1 MALLRKYE
9 GRFRRHEV
17 NTDME
22 DYSTIY
28 FTDIFY
34 FLVSREC
41 WRGKG
46 TWGNIK
52 IGVVIH
58 RRIRMCY
65 LSFKYTP
72 TFTVCQFLVGA
83 NEQNL

>member
-22 DYSTIY
+22 DYSKIY

-34 FLVSREC
+34 FWYHESAGGVKARGEISR
-41 WRGKG
+41 
-46 TWGNIK
+46 
-52 IGVVIH
+52 
-58 RRIRMCY
+58 
-65 LSFKYTP
+65 
-72 TFTVCQFLVGA
+72 
-83 NEQNL
+83 